1 MPKGE
6 NLHEAILNEL
16 YEFSYEVEQIV
27 QEELDKGAQD
37 LKNELKATS
46 PKRSGRYAKNWKVK
60 KNGRSRT
67 VYNGKPTYRV
77 THLLEY
83 GHASRGGGRKVGAI
97 PHIKP
102 AEDKYAEIMHENIK
116 RRIGK

>member
-6 NLHEAILNEL
+6 NLHEAILSEL

-46 PKRSGRYAKNWKVK
+46 PKRSGRYAKNWKVR

-77 THLLEY
+77 THLLEH
-83 GHASRGGGRKVGAI
+83 GHASRDGGRVGAK
-97 PHIKP
+97 PHIKQ
-102 AEDKYAEIMHENIK
+102 AEEKYGNIMHENIK
-116 RRIGK
+116 RRIGQ

>member
-46 PKRSGRYAKNWKVK
+46 PKRSGRYAKNWKVR

-67 VYNGKPTYRV
+67 VYNGKPTYRA
-77 THLLEY
+77 THLLEH
-83 GHASRGGGRKVGAI
+83 GHASRDGGRVRAI

-102 AEDKYAEIMHENIK
+102 TEIKYQEKLAENIK
-116 RRIGK
+116 RRIGQ

>member
-46 PKRSGRYAKNWKVK
+46 RSVVDD
-60 KNGRSRT
+60 T
-67 VYNGKPTYRV
+67 
-77 THLLEY
+77 L
-83 GHASRGGGRKVGAI
+83 
-97 PHIKP
+97 
-102 AEDKYAEIMHENIK
+102 
-116 RRIGK
+116 RIGKLEKTVGQERCITENLLIV